1 MFCVESFFFF
11 ISYLL
16 LLVFTMLLPLTKRG
30 LLFSLGVL
38 QPDCLEKSL
47 EMVYLATDFLP
58 CSIMQADILRGVG
71 VAVLGLLTATLFR

>member
-58 CSIMQADILRGVG
+58 CSIIQADILRGVG